1 MRRASAPC
9 CRFATPLA
17 RAVPSTMSFQ
27 GNDDKER
34 IQSATDIVR
43 LIGEHV
49 QLRPKGRELAG
60 LCPFHDDK
68 KPSMFVSPAKQI
80 YKCFSCGAGGDCF
93 TFAME
98 YHKLDFR
105 EALKHLADRAGIEL
119 TPYRKGAEG
128 AGPGAESGQMPA
140 RKRLLEANAQ
150 AQAFFRAAL
159 ADPQRGQAA
168 RDYLAQRGV
177 TDAMVE
183 RFGLGY
189 APDAWDALAQHI
201 AERGL
206 DAPAFGK
213 AGHISIRGN
222 SDPDAV
228 VRDAADCYDKMRHR
242 LIFPICDDMGRPIA
256 FGGRIL
262 PGAVETAPK
271 ADQGEGPKYL
281 NSPETAVFNK
291 SQTLYGLDLAKKAII
306 ASKQAVIVEG
316 YTDVIACHQ
325 HGVEN
330 VVAALGTAFTHQ
342 HAAKLRRFCETV
354 VLVFDGDAAGYK
366 AADRAVE
373 VFFGSRIDVSVVILP
388 SGLDPADLISGENG
402 VMLWQRMVKDAPDS
416 LTYMFARLD
425 EDVEGSHSPQRRG
438 RVVREFIDRLVQVGL
453 DKLSINER
461 SVVVRRIAAIVGDS
475 MIRVNELITSSLSA
489 EKIRKAKQYQPAPL
503 HTRVPESDGHRSS
516 FVLVSKSELIAQ
528 EYIVGCI
535 VREPDLFFPNNI
547 DEELAPEELP
557 GDHRQLYRMI
567 CKKLGDG
574 SGLSLRS
581 LLATLAEVGLT
592 ELSALLT
599 SIDAKV
605 EMLIGQ
611 TTYSVESILRSHV
624 DALRFIRSEKEYI
637 AEKAKYRLERADPNV
652 IDAAASRFLEYAV
665 KFFTDNPSPGRVG
678 GYTIE
683 GRADRRRM
691 PRALND
697 PQEMH
702 NLADASLESALNR
715 AV

>member
-1 MRRASAPC
+1 
-9 CRFATPLA
+9 
-17 RAVPSTMSFQ
+17 MSFQ

-128 AGPGAESGQMPA
+128 AGSGAESGQMPA

-262 PGAVETAPK
+262 PGAIETAPK

-281 NSPETAVFNK
+281 NSPETAIFNK

-330 VVAALGTAFTHQ
+330 VIAALGTAFTHQ

-373 VFFGSRIDVSVVILP
+373 VLMTGEIDVTIAILP
-388 SGLDPADLISGENG
+388 AGEDPDTLLATEGGLERWSGLIADAPGAMAYLLSRLEDDLGEAGSITGRQAVSVEFLSRLARHGLLAMNPIRRSLVLAQVAGLLHMPESAVLDEVKRLSPRPSAHAPHPAEYTDHGDAEDADFSSPELADEKSGSTIRATRIAERQLIGCLLRRNDLFEHTLPDGTDFCEAVMAGELTPSHRLVYHMLHERLSEGRAVSLAGLLGDLAQSGLDNERRLVTEVDTELDRVLRDGEDRLTDL
-402 VMLWQRMVKDAPDS
+402 
-416 LTYMFARLD
+416 FAAAALA
-425 EDVEGSHSPQRRG
+425 VYRG
-438 RVVREFIDRLVQVGL
+438 R
-453 DKLSINER
+453 
-461 SVVVRRIAAIVGDS
+461 
-475 MIRVNELITSSLSA
+475 
-489 EKIRKAKQYQPAPL
+489 
-503 HTRVPESDGHRSS
+503 
-516 FVLVSKSELIAQ
+516 
-528 EYIVGCI
+528 
-535 VREPDLFFPNNI
+535 
-547 DEELAPEELP
+547 
-557 GDHRQLYRMI
+557 
-567 CKKLGDG
+567 
-574 SGLSLRS
+574 
-581 LLATLAEVGLT
+581 
-592 ELSALLT
+592 
-599 SIDAKV
+599 
-605 EMLIGQ
+605 
-611 TTYSVESILRSHV
+611 
-624 DALRFIRSEKEYI
+624 ALRGYAQSRQN
-637 AEKAKYRLERADPNV
+637 ATAGAGQAGALERAALAQRLLEERRG
-652 IDAAASRFLEYAV
+652 DA
-665 KFFTDNPSPGRVG
+665 SPGRIAR
-678 GYTIE
+678 TQI
-683 GRADRRRM
+683 
-691 PRALND
+691 
-697 PQEMH
+697 
-702 NLADASLESALNR
+702 
-715 AV
+715 